1 MMKVITFVNE
11 KGGVGKTTFA
21 TYTAVGLA
29 LRGLRVLVIDADA
42 QGNASSALSVEKS
55 SAFADVML
63 NGEAWATNLQASPAA
78 GNLLVLA
85 SNLATS
91 QAAAAVESTAVAR
104 RLRELR
110 TMFDYVVID
119 TGPTPTLLHD
129 AITLAS
135 DYMIIPTDC
144 ESFSAWEGLPDSI
157 AHIETMREQAKAAG
171 LDVARIIGIVP
182 NRYRSGVALH
192 DHFVADLREKYGVL
206 CWEPVPVRVAI
217 AESQLVR
224 EFLFTAAPNLETT
237 QILNRFV
244 ETVIERVS

>member
-1 MMKVITFVNE
+1 MKVITFLNE

-21 TYTAVGLA
+21 TYVAVGLA

-42 QGNASSALSVEKS
+42 QGNASSALNVEKS

-63 NGEAWATNLQASPAA
+63 AGAAWKDALQASSAA
-78 GNLLVLA
+78 ENLLVLA
-85 SNLATS
+85 SNLETS
-91 QAAAAVESTAVAR
+91 RVAGGIDTAKFAK
-104 RLRELR
+104 RLREVGRL
-110 TMFDYVVID
+110 FDYCIID
-119 TGPTPTLLHD
+119 TSPTPTMLHD

-135 DYMIIPTDC
+135 DYVIIPTDC

-157 AHIETMREQAKAAG
+157 AHIESMRNQAAGIG

-182 NRYRSGVALH
+182 NRYRGGVALH
-192 DHFVADLREKYGVL
+192 DHFVADLQEKYGAL

-224 EFLFTAAPNLETT
+224 RFLYTDAPNLETT
-237 QILNRFV
+237 AILSRLV
-244 ETVIERVS
+244 DRVFESAN